1 MWIKRESRSKAWSA
15 SRPALIESY
24 FSLAAFI
31 IIIVVLGGFRIIPLA
46 IGTSGS
52 VGEASAE
59 PTPVGVRETPETCQL
74 GGGLPEEGLK
84 ETPLSWRP
92 RDPQGVDRL
101 TGHISRILACRVGS
115 TSREALW
122 LSLRVP
128 SYAPHTPYLQLQ

>member
-1 MWIKRESRSKAWSA
+1 MCSKGRSAA
-15 SRPALIESY
+15 VIVILFALRSPPTST
-24 FSLAAFI
+24 SLAALI
-31 IIIVVLGGFRIIPLA
+31 TIIVVFGGFRLQLPLA

-52 VGEASAE
+52 IGEASAE
-59 PTPVGVRETPETCQL
+59 LTPVGVRETPETCQL

-122 LSLRVP
+122 PSL
-128 SYAPHTPYLQLQ
+128 